1 MKRGWYRI
9 CYTLCNFIIALFVL
23 PCYIGTLLSACG
35 IIVIF
40 AEPSSATQKDLWWS
54 LSLGVIS
61 VAFFI
66 IMYIAN
72 RAKYYIN
79 ACYICELLF
88 DVTNTEVSPKS
99 FTAEIHK
106 NGKKFRWNSKLP
118 KQEDL
123 NCFFSALTTMYK
135 DYGSERWYDA
145 YREITDYGFSKKM
158 ELYPQILQFEEQ
170 LKKEHGSLWKTYLD
184 KCMNTNFGNVTR
196 KYNAT
201 VKAQQEIDCKKR
213 EIDIALRGMRIDELR
228 DVEIAMREKYGANF
242 EETLRRLKYA
252 DEEFAELKRR
262 DEEVNRKYREID
274 IKLSNA
280 EERIAEAKREK
291 ERIEKL
297 KIDEPRAFESGLKE
311 RYGER
316 FEKQL
321 ERIDKADSL
330 CAEADRL
337 MEEAEEKQRRA
348 ESAVLALEKCTQ
360 VELEKVSAKM
370 EEDVHKLLE
379 SPKAIP
385 FIADVVA
392 DYKTA
397 GIEYIAQSLDYSWN
411 TARLEKAAKIREI
424 RRETQ
429 TLLKTYEVSHYQLK
443 YILDLYPALEDLID
457 LEYSEV
463 PVLNLESIENDYD
476 RTREWLSKEEYNSLP
491 VTERNQLS
499 LDRYVESHRKNKW
512 QIGRD
517 YELYM
522 GHMYSIAGYSVD
534 TFGSYMGVEDLGR
547 DLILKK
553 KGETDIIVQ
562 CKYWSKQKEIHENH
576 VMQLYGT
583 TVAYKIEHYIG
594 DKVRGYL
601 VTNTVLSETAKKYA
615 DYLGIKYFEN
625 VEIGEYP
632 RIKCNIGK
640 YGEKI
645 YHLPFDQQYDNVKIC
660 KPGECY
666 ATTVKEAEDK
676 GFRRAFKW
684 HGEK

>member
-1 MKRGWYRI
+1 
-9 CYTLCNFIIALFVL
+9 
-23 PCYIGTLLSACG
+23 
-35 IIVIF
+35 
-40 AEPSSATQKDLWWS
+40 
-54 LSLGVIS
+54 
-61 VAFFI
+61 
-66 IMYIAN
+66 
-72 RAKYYIN
+72 
-79 ACYICELLF
+79 
-88 DVTNTEVSPKS
+88 
-99 FTAEIHK
+99 
-106 NGKKFRWNSKLP
+106 
-118 KQEDL
+118 
-123 NCFFSALTTMYK
+123 
-135 DYGSERWYDA
+135 
-145 YREITDYGFSKKM
+145 
-158 ELYPQILQFEEQ
+158 
-170 LKKEHGSLWKTYLD
+170 
-184 KCMNTNFGNVTR
+184 MNTNFGNVTR

-443 YILDLYPALEDLID
+443 YILNLYPALEDLID

-463 PVLNLESIENDYD
+463 PVLSLESIENDYD

-512 QIGRD
+512 QIGER
-517 YELYM
+517 LRALH
-522 GHMYSIAGYSVD
+522 G
-534 TFGSYMGVEDLGR
+534 T
-547 DLILKK
+547 
-553 KGETDIIVQ
+553 
-562 CKYWSKQKEIHENH
+562 H
-576 VMQLYGT
+576 VFHCR
-583 TVAYKIEHYIG
+583 V
-594 DKVRGYL
+594 
-601 VTNTVLSETAKKYA
+601 
-615 DYLGIKYFEN
+615 
-625 VEIGEYP
+625 
-632 RIKCNIGK
+632 
-640 YGEKI
+640 
-645 YHLPFDQQYDNVKIC
+645 
-660 KPGECY
+660 
-666 ATTVKEAEDK
+666 
-676 GFRRAFKW
+676 
-684 HGEK
+684 